1 MVWPFNKRK
10 EVIDLTYLAKRGL
23 IKTSDVAPVS
33 NPISSD
39 SGLGFLGDIASSAES
54 SSSDDKGV
62 KNKIEDMEFK
72 LDNLMKKLNNIIDRL
87 DVVERKTG
95 AYRGSS

>member
-1 MVWPFNKRK
+1 MVWPFKKRK
-10 EVIDLTYLAKRGL
+10 EIIDLTYLAKRGL

-33 NPISSD
+33 PINTD

-54 SSSDDKGV
+54 SSSEDKGT
-62 KNKIEDMEFK
+62 KNKIEDIEFK
-72 LDNLMKKLNNIIDRL
+72 IDNLMKKLDNIIDRL